1 MAKDAVYFSHDSNAR
16 RDPKI
21 LTLRSLW
28 GAQGYGWWWIVVEV
42 LREQDGYK
50 LQIDRHT
57 LGALAFEFGGA
68 TADDATNF
76 LDSCLEIGL
85 LQKDE
90 SEKIYSPS
98 LFRRMSF
105 LEEARQKKADAAR
118 ARWNKK
124 NSKNDLPDNALHKEN
139 NALHEK
145 EDTVH
150 MQNPQKSCKEKIR
163 KEKISKDNKAHIY
176 SLFYKKWI
184 EEFKVPSLSMN
195 AKRELEFLSERFEF
209 EWFER
214 AISAAKARGGKTPSY
229 LKPIL
234 QDWEQIGGKEP
245 WNEVNIS
252 NSGSKRN
259 PRLPTLDEWEEEK
272 RARGS
277 N

>member
-90 SEKIYSPS
+90 SGKIFSPS

-124 NSKNDLPDNALHKEN
+124 NQKNDLPD

-150 MQNPQKSCKEKIR
+150 MQNPQKSCKDKIR
-163 KEKISKDNKAHIY
+163 KEKISKDKISKAPLY
-176 SLFYKKWI
+176 PLFCKKWI
-184 EEFKVPSLSMN
+184 EEFQAPSLSVN
-195 AKRELEFLSERFEF
+195 AKRELEFFSEKYSEELFG
-209 EWFER
+209 R
-214 AISAAKARGGKTPSY
+214 AMKIAKDRGKNNPSY
-229 LKPIL
+229 IRPIL
-234 QDWEQIGGKEP
+234 AELEKK
-245 WNEVNIS
+245 
-252 NSGSKRN
+252 GSSDSDEMPLAFK
-259 PRLPTLDEWEEEK
+259 TLME
-272 RARGS
+272 A
-277 N
+277 